1 MEITEIKS
9 GTVTA
14 VALKGR
20 VDSSTAGTLKDRLSK
35 LIETGLARLVIDFRD
50 VAYIS
55 SAGFRTLL
63 IVAKQSADAHGQL
76 ALCGIAGEVKRL
88 FDIAAFTDLFL
99 ILPSREEAIAAI
111 AQAGPSGKSGAS
123 APRKSRT

>member
-1 MEITEIKS
+1 MEITEIQS
-9 GTVTA
+9 GAVTA

-20 VDSSTAGTLKDRLSK
+20 VDSTTAGMLKDRLSG
-35 LIETGLARLVIDFRD
+35 LIESGLAQLVIDFRD

-76 ALCGIAGEVKRL
+76 ALCGVAGEVRRL
-88 FDIAAFTDLFL
+88 FEIAAFTDLFL
-99 ILPSREEAIAAI
+99 ILPSREEAIAAVT
-111 AQAGPSGKSGAS
+111 QKGAS
-123 APRKSRT
+123 GRSRV